1 MNFTETELYVILEA
15 LNLHYLGIYKQ
26 LEKPEKLGDIEKKN
40 LIEIQMLLTE
50 LINKLK

>member
-1 MNFTETELYVILEA
+1 MNFTQSEISLILES
-15 LNLHYLGIYKQ
+15 LNLHYLKIYKS